1 MRYRCLSYTNP
12 CFRRQNRI
20 PCHRTHTCEL
30 LLVAERLRGYPNQ
43 FVNQGPPTRGQLL
56 SYLYILPFS
65 IVLVESGAFGERG
78 MLAMAFAAVEE
89 EGVE

>member
-1 MRYRCLSYTNP
+1 
-12 CFRRQNRI
+12 
-20 PCHRTHTCEL
+20 
-30 LLVAERLRGYPNQ
+30 
-43 FVNQGPPTRGQLL
+43 LL